1 MRKAYQTD
9 LSDEEWSYIE
19 PHLPIPNTTGRP
31 KMHSTREVLNAIFYI
46 VRGGCAWR
54 LLPHD
59 FPPWKTVYHYFR
71 SWRLDGTWERL
82 HAALRKRVRV
92 RLKRDPQPSAA
103 IVDSQSVKTT
113 GVGGKERGYDGGKK
127 VKGRKRHLLVDT
139 QGLVLEVRVHSA
151 KVMDRD
157 GIKLLLDP
165 SSADRLPRLSQL
177 WLDAGYNGQ
186 DKGADWVHK
195 VLGWTAEIVRHP
207 PKLAPEEVMKA
218 WVREFNKEEVL
229 AIDLQK
235 LMPEKGPRP
244 FLPKRWIVERTF
256 SWLSQNRR
264 LSKDYERL
272 PESGEAFIYVA
283 MSRLMARR
291 LAPHEGFQTVSR
303 RSSQNSSSTHSV
315 E

>member
-1 MRKAYQTD
+1 MRKAYQSD
-9 LSDEEWSYIE
+9 LSDAEWSFLE
-19 PHLPIPNTTGRP
+19 PHLPTPNTTGRP
-31 KMHSTREVLNAIFYI
+31 KMHSTCEILNAVFYI

-82 HAALRKRVRV
+82 HAALRQRVRV
-92 RLKRDPQPSAA
+92 RLKRNPQPSAG

-113 GVGGKERGYDGGKK
+113 GVGGEQRGYDGGKK

-157 GIKLLLDP
+157 GIKLLLNP
-165 SSADRLPRLSQL
+165 SSADRFPRLSQL

-207 PKLAPEEVMKA
+207 PKMAPEEVMRV
-218 WVREFNKEEVL
+218 WVKEFDKEGVPIEPK
-229 AIDLQK
+229 K
-235 LMPEKGPRP
+235 LVQEKGPRV
-244 FLPKRWIVERTF
+244 FLPKRWIVERTLA
-256 SWLSQNRR
+256 WLGQNRR
-264 LSKDYERL
+264 MSKDYERL
-272 PESGEAFIYVA
+272 PESGEAFIYAA
-283 MSRLMARR
+283 MSRLMVRR
-291 LAPHEGFQTVSR
+291 LA
-303 RSSQNSSSTHSV
+303 RS
-315 E
+315 